1 VIGATVD
8 RAAAGSTSIA
18 ASAWREAWR
27 RVLRDPR
34 ARVSIVALVMLA
46 LLGFLAPLLAS
57 FDPRAQLDVA
67 GAARLSPSLAHPFGT
82 DQFSRDVLSRVLH
95 GARTSLGIA
104 LVAVAVSATIGT
116 LYGAVAGWCGGAVD
130 TVMMRLLDGLL
141 AVPRLLLLVGVLA
154 VRGEVGVGMLTLLL
168 GLTGWFGVSRLVR
181 AEVLSMRE
189 RDFVLAARALG
200 ASGPRILWTHLLPN
214 VMAPVLVAASL
225 GAGHVVVLEAGLSY
239 LGVGV
244 RPPQPSW
251 GNMLLDA
258 SGSAGTLW
266 WLALFPGLAIVA
278 TVLAFTALGDALRDA
293 LDPRTA
299 GTRDSGLGVS
309 S

>member
-1 VIGATVD
+1 MIGATVD
-8 RAAAGSTSIA
+8 RASAGSTSVA

-27 RVLRDPR
+27 RLLRDPR
-34 ARVSIVALVMLA
+34 ARVSIAALVVLA
-46 LLGFLAPLLAS
+46 LLGFLAPLLAP
-57 FDPRAQLDVA
+57 FDPRTQLDVA

-104 LVAVAVSATIGT
+104 IAAVAVSATLGT
-116 LYGAVAGWCGGAVD
+116 LYGAVAGWSGGVVD
-130 TVMMRLLDGLL
+130 AVMMRLLDGLL

-154 VRGEVGVGMLTLLL
+154 VRGEVGIGMLTLLL
-168 GLTGWFGVSRLVR
+168 GATGWFGVSRLVR

-200 ASGPRILWTHLLPN
+200 ASGARILRAHLLPN

-244 RPPQPSW
+244 RPPHPSW

-266 WLALFPGLAIVA
+266 WLAFFPGLAIVA
-278 TVLAFTALGDALRDA
+278 TVLAFTTLGDALRDA
-293 LDPRTA
+293 LDPRQTEL
-299 GTRDSGLGVS
+299 R
-309 S
+309 